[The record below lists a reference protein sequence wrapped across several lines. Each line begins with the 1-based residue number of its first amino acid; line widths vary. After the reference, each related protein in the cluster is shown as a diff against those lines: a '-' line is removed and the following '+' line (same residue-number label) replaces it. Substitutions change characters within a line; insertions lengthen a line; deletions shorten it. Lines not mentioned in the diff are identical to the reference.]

1 MAYPTRLK
9 RLPAI
14 AGNGID
20 TLSPHHGSRTIGLIM
35 SRRDKTRLE
44 KWFSLSRHKRRSGA
58 SELSDQ
64 ISMDFNKQKDQ
75 FIEDGEVT
83 YTHGS
88 TNNIEDHFIALKS
101 EFKGQSELCYTHAKI
116 IVLIRRDFEAKKY
129 FAIFER
135 LWQEEKDFLLKNL
148 NTRWLISATD
158 TFADYS
164 DDDSIRSLSVAC
176 SCLLN
181 TVKIQESER
190 FITNAKSSIDDKKR
204 IARLD
209 NEERIP
215 LFDGTSTFKVGTDDT
230 LRNMRW
236 RIDKAAK
243 INIAGE
249 ILLEIFLRLQEHDT
263 VFKRLKDRHKRSK
276 TGWW

>member
-1 MAYPTRLK
+1 
-9 RLPAI
+9 
-14 AGNGID
+14 
-20 TLSPHHGSRTIGLIM
+20 M
-35 SRRDKTRLE
+35 SRRDKTRFE

-58 SELSDQ
+58 RELSDQ
-64 ISMDFNKQKDQ
+64 ISTNFNKQKNQ
-75 FIEDGEVT
+75 FISDGEVI

-88 TNNIEDHFIALKS
+88 ANNIEEHFIALKS

-116 IVLIRRDFEAKKY
+116 IALIRRDFESKKHY
-129 FAIFER
+129 AIFDQ
-135 LWQEEKDFLLKNL
+135 LWSEEKDFLLKNL

-164 DDDSIRSLSVAC
+164 NDDSIRSLSVAC

-190 FITNAKSSIDDKKR
+190 FITNAKRCKDDIEKID
-204 IARLD
+204 RLD

-215 LFDGTSTFKVGTDDT
+215 LFDGTSTFKIGTDDT
-230 LRNMRW
+230 LRNTRW
-236 RIDKAAK
+236 RIDRVAK

-263 VFKRLKDRHKRSK
+263 VFKRLRDRHTRSK

>member
-1 MAYPTRLK
+1 
-9 RLPAI
+9 
-14 AGNGID
+14 
-20 TLSPHHGSRTIGLIM
+20 M
-35 SRRDKTRLE
+35 SRRDKTRFE

-58 SELSDQ
+58 KELLEHLS
-64 ISMDFNKQKDQ
+64 IDFSKQKKTV
-75 FIEDGEVT
+75 IDGDEIQ

-88 TNNIEDHFIALKS
+88 SNNLKDHFVALRD
-101 EFKGQSELCYTHAKI
+101 EFTGQSELCYTHAKI
-116 IVLIRRDFEAKKY
+116 IVLIRRDFESENH
-129 FAIFER
+129 FALFEK
-135 LWQEEKDFLLKNL
+135 LWKEEKDYLLKYL

-158 TFADYS
+158 TFADFS
-164 DDDSIRSLSVAC
+164 KDDSIKGLSLAC

-181 TVKIQESER
+181 TVKMQESER
-190 FITNAKSSIDDKKR
+190 FIANLNNNLDDKEK
-204 IARLD
+204 IIRLD

-215 LFDGTSTFKVGTDDT
+215 LFDGISVFKVGTDDT

-263 VFKRLKDRHKRSK
+263 IFKRLRDKHKRSK

>member
-1 MAYPTRLK
+1 MGRRNK
-9 RLPAI
+9 
-14 AGNGID
+14 
-20 TLSPHHGSRTIGLIM
+20 SRFE
-35 SRRDKTRLE
+35 R
-44 KWFSLSRHKRRSGA
+44 WFSLSQHKRRGGA
-58 SELSDQ
+58 KELSDQ
-64 ISMDFNKQKDQ
+64 ISTDFIAQRQ
-75 FIEDGEVT
+75 ITIDGDEIQ

-88 TNNIEDHFIALKS
+88 SNDLDEHFEALKA
-101 EFKGQSELCYTHAKI
+101 EFVGQAELCYTHAKI
-116 IVLIRRDFEAKKY
+116 IALIRRDFEAKKH
-129 FAIFER
+129 FSIFEQ

-164 DDDSIRSLSVAC
+164 NDDSIKSLSVAC

-190 FITNAKSSIDDKKR
+190 FITNAKSSIDDMEK

-215 LFDGTSTFKVGTDDT
+215 LFDGISVFKVGTDDT

-236 RIDKAAK
+236 RIDKAAT

-263 VFKRLKDRHKRSK
+263 VFKRFKDRHKRSK

>member
-1 MAYPTRLK
+1 
-9 RLPAI
+9 
-14 AGNGID
+14 
-20 TLSPHHGSRTIGLIM
+20 M
-35 SRRDKTRLE
+35 SRRNKTRFE
-44 KWFSLSRHKRRSGA
+44 RWFSLSRHKRRSGA
-58 SELSDQ
+58 IVLSEKISSDFSRQKQ
-64 ISMDFNKQKDQ
+64 I
-75 FIEDGEVT
+75 IIDGDEIQ

-88 TNNIEDHFIALKS
+88 SNNLEEHFVVLRD
-101 EFKGQSELCYTHAKI
+101 EFIDQSELCYTHAKI
-116 IVLIRRDFEAKKY
+116 IVLIRRDFEAKDH
-129 FAIFER
+129 FTIFEK
-135 LWQEEKDFLLKNL
+135 LWEEEKDYLLKHL

-164 DDDSIRSLSVAC
+164 DDDSIKALSVAC

-181 TVKIQESER
+181 TVKMQESER
-190 FITNAKSSIDDKKR
+190 FITNAHSSIDDKEKMT
-204 IARLD
+204 RLD
-209 NEERIP
+209 NEERIS
-215 LFDGTSTFKVGTDDT
+215 LFDGTSVFKVGTDDT

-263 VFKRLKDRHKRSK
+263 VFKRLKDRHSRSK

>member
-1 MAYPTRLK
+1 
-9 RLPAI
+9 
-14 AGNGID
+14 
-20 TLSPHHGSRTIGLIM
+20 M
-35 SRRDKTRLE
+35 SRRDKTRFE

-58 SELSDQ
+58 IDLSDQ
-64 ISMDFNKQKDQ
+64 IATDFSQQ
-75 FIEDGEVT
+75 RQIIIDGNAIY

-88 TNNIEDHFIALKS
+88 SNNLEEHFVALRD
-101 EFKGQSELCYTHAKI
+101 EFVGQSELCYTHAKI
-116 IVLIRRDFEAKKY
+116 IVLIRRDFDSENH
-129 FAIFER
+129 FALLEK
-135 LWQEEKDFLLKNL
+135 LWKEEKDYLLKNL
-148 NTRWLISATD
+148 NMRWLLSATD
-158 TFADYS
+158 TFADFS
-164 DDDSIRSLSVAC
+164 DNDAIKGLSLAC

-190 FITNAKSSIDDKKR
+190 FLTNFNNYVDDKEK
-204 IARLD
+204 ITRLD

-215 LFDGTSTFKVGTDDT
+215 LFDGTSVFKIGTDDT

-236 RIDKAAK
+236 RIDKVTK

-263 VFKRLKDRHKRSK
+263 VFKRLRARHKRNK